1 MTGDVSCGWI
11 QLDEKAIIQPTSSS
25 ELLIDPKP
33 LMECRPIHI
42 LLVEDEPSLRDNV
55 TIALESEAMLVSWAA
70 TGADAD
76 RLISAEKF
84 DLVLLDV
91 GLPDTSGFDLCR
103 EWRARRIELPILFLT
118 ARASEVD
125 RIVGLEIGGDDYL
138 VKPFSLRELV
148 ARIRAALR
156 RVPKTLAVVGHD
168 QVVKSAE
175 GLMVDEI
182 RMCILFDGEELELTR
197 YEFRLMRLFLTN
209 PGRVFSRGQLMDQVW
224 EEPDCSLERTVD
236 AHIKQL
242 RAKLRDRGQPEDSIR
257 THRGLGYSFD
267 PHS

>member
-1 MTGDVSCGWI
+1 
-11 QLDEKAIIQPTSSS
+11 
-25 ELLIDPKP
+25 
-33 LMECRPIHI
+33 MECRPVHI

-55 TIALESEAMLVSWAA
+55 TIALESEAMRVSWAA

-103 EWRARRIELPILFLT
+103 EWRVRRIELPILFLT
-118 ARASEVD
+118 ARSSEVD
-125 RIVGLEIGGDDYL
+125 RVVGLEIGGDDYL

-156 RVPKTLAVVGHD
+156 RVPATLAAGGHD
-168 QVVKSAE
+168 QVVKPAK
-175 GLMVDEI
+175 GLMVNEM
-182 RMCILFDGEELELTR
+182 RMCILLDGEEMEFTR
-197 YEFRLMRLFLTN
+197 YEFRLMRLLLTN

-242 RAKLRDRGQPEDSIR
+242 RAKLRDRGQSEDSIR

-267 PHS
+267 PHP